1 MNYLRHQKEVLNI
14 DEVFKNITS
23 LYDNKSLMVI
33 YNILQKME
41 EESTN
46 EKSIES
52 YDKALTYFLV
62 PTNVAIRNWIMKN
75 LVV

>member
-1 MNYLRHQKEVLNI
+1 
-14 DEVFKNITS
+14 
-23 LYDNKSLMVI
+23 
-33 YNILQKME
+33 ME